1 MALTN
6 NVSTNARLRSKCHA
20 WLRRCILIQAGTR
33 RPGPRGRLNKKKGG
47 SKVRINWKKYQSH
60 LLSIFGVETSTFE
73 QPFQSVAGGIGSS
86 DENVVGG
93 MRKAITIILGC
104 FELEHVSF
112 RRGDV
117 SAEEL

>member
-1 MALTN
+1 MSCMVEKMYTDPGWNEKAR
-6 NVSTNARLRSKCHA
+6 STRATE
-20 WLRRCILIQAGTR
+20 Q
-33 RPGPRGRLNKKKGG
+33 KKGG

-86 DENVVGG
+86 DKNVVGG
-93 MRKAITIILGC
+93 MRKAINIIFGC